1 MSTDSKLENPIV
13 VPVDSAV
20 DAKAAKEPFWTPKS
34 KRLLT
39 DPFNDDNPITVQVLG
54 VCSALAVTTQ
64 LKTALVMS
72 VSVVVVLVFSNVIIS
87 AIRNTI
93 PSRIRMIV
101 QLLVISGLVVMVD
114 QVLKAFAYD
123 VARQLSVYIG
133 LIITNCII
141 MGRLEAMA
149 MSSKPSASLLD
160 GIGNG
165 VGYGA
170 ILIVV
175 AFFRELFGS
184 GTLLGFQVIPQVVY
198 DMGYVNNGIM
208 LTSAAAMFIISIVIW
223 IQRSRNPKLV
233 DIS

>member
-13 VPVDSAV
+13 VPVEVAKDAAV
-20 DAKAAKEPFWTPKS
+20 AKEPFWSPKN

-87 AIRNTI
+87 TIRNTI

-149 MSSKPSASLLD
+149 MSNKPSASLLD
-160 GIGNG
+160 GLGNG

-184 GTLLGFQVIPQVVY
+184 GSLLGFQVIPQAVY

-208 LTSAAAMFIISIVIW
+208 LTSAAAMFIIAIVIW
-223 IQRSRNPKLV
+223 IQRSRNTKLV

>member
-1 MSTDSKLENPIV
+1 MSTDSKLANPIV
-13 VPVDSAV
+13 VPVDSPA
-20 DAKAAKEPFWTPKS
+20 DAAAAKEPFWTPKN

-72 VSVVVVLVFSNVIIS
+72 VSVIVVMACANFLIS
-87 AIRNTI
+87 LLRNTI

-123 VARQLSVYIG
+123 IARQLSVYIG

-149 MSSKPSASLLD
+149 MSSKPAPSLLD

-165 VGYGA
+165 VGYGV
-170 ILIVV
+170 ILIAV
-175 AFFRELFGS
+175 AFFRELFGA
-184 GTLLGFQVIPQVVY
+184 GTLLGFQVVPQVFY

-208 LTSAAAMFIISIVIW
+208 LTSAAAMFIIAIFIW

>member
-1 MSTDSKLENPIV
+1 MSTDSTLANPVV
-13 VPVDSAV
+13 VPVDVAKDSAP
-20 DAKAAKEPFWTPKS
+20 KEPFWSPKN

-64 LKTALVMS
+64 IKTALVMS
-72 VSVVVVLVFSNVIIS
+72 VSVIVVMACANFLIS
-87 AIRNTI
+87 LLRNTI

-149 MSSKPSASLLD
+149 MSSKPAPSLLD

-165 VGYGA
+165 VGYGV

-175 AFFRELFGS
+175 AFFRELFGA
-184 GTLLGFQVIPQVVY
+184 GTLLGFQVVPQVFY

-208 LTSAAAMFIISIVIW
+208 LTSAAAMFIIAIVIW
-223 IQRSRNPKLV
+223 IQRSRNTKLV

>member
-1 MSTDSKLENPIV
+1 MSTDSTLSNPV
-13 VPVDSAV
+13 VFPVDVAKDSAP
-20 DAKAAKEPFWTPKS
+20 KEPFWSPKN

-72 VSVVVVLVFSNVIIS
+72 VSVIVVMACANFLIS
-87 AIRNTI
+87 LLRNTI

-149 MSSKPSASLLD
+149 MSSKPAPSLLD

-165 VGYGA
+165 VGYGV

-175 AFFRELFGS
+175 AFFRELFGA
-184 GTLLGFQVIPQVVY
+184 GTLLGFQVVPQVFY

-208 LTSAAAMFIISIVIW
+208 LTSAAAMFIIAIVIW
-223 IQRSRNPKLV
+223 IQRSRNTKLV

>member
-1 MSTDSKLENPIV
+1 MSTDSSLANPVV
-13 VPVDSAV
+13 VPVDVSK
-20 DAKAAKEPFWTPKS
+20 DATAPKEPFWSPKN

-72 VSVVVVLVFSNVIIS
+72 VSVIVVMSCANFLIS
-87 AIRNTI
+87 LLRNTI

-114 QVLKAFAYD
+114 EVLKAFAYD

-149 MSSKPSASLLD
+149 MSNKPAPSLLD

-165 VGYGA
+165 VGYGV

-175 AFFRELFGS
+175 AFFRELFGA
-184 GTLLGFQVIPQVVY
+184 GTLLGFQVVPQVFY

-208 LTSAAAMFIISIVIW
+208 LTSAAAMFIIATVIW
-223 IQRSRNPKLV
+223 IQRSRNTKLV

>member
-1 MSTDSKLENPIV
+1 M
-13 VPVDSAV
+13 
-20 DAKAAKEPFWTPKS
+20 
-34 KRLLT
+34 T

-72 VSVVVVLVFSNVIIS
+72 VSVVVVLVFANVIIS
-87 AIRNTI
+87 ALRNTI

-123 VARQLSVYIG
+123 VSRQLSVYIG

-149 MSSKPSASLLD
+149 MSSKPSASFLD

-165 VGYGA
+165 VGYGV
-170 ILIVV
+170 ILIIV

-184 GTLLGFQVIPQVVY
+184 GTLLGFQVVPQVVY

-208 LTSAAAMFIISIVIW
+208 LTSAAAMFIIAIVIW

>member
-1 MSTDSKLENPIV
+1 MSTDSTLANPVV
-13 VPVDSAV
+13 VPVDVAKDSAP
-20 DAKAAKEPFWTPKS
+20 KEPFWSPKN

-72 VSVVVVLVFSNVIIS
+72 VSVVVVMACANLLIS
-87 AIRNTI
+87 LLRNTI

-149 MSSKPSASLLD
+149 MSSKPAPSLLD

-165 VGYGA
+165 VGYGV

-175 AFFRELFGS
+175 AFFRELFGA
-184 GTLLGFQVIPQVVY
+184 GTLLGFQVVPQVFY

-208 LTSAAAMFIISIVIW
+208 LTSAAAMFIIAIVIW
-223 IQRSRNPKLV
+223 IQRSRNTKLV